1 MAQTEPARQMD
12 DIDRRYKREEL
23 ARITSDPR
31 ICSGKLTIK
40 GTRLM
45 VTTIL
50 GRISAGYEVA
60 DILKE
65 YPGMIE
71 EADVRQCL
79 RWGAWETS
87 YESRDIKYECDS

>member
-1 MAQTEPARQMD
+1 MAQTEPARQMG

-45 VTTIL
+45 VITIL

-87 YESRDIKYECDS
+87 YQRIDRESGCE